1 MKNYYVTVLKNNG
14 NIIARL
20 LELSNPDDLAT
31 LLSLSY
37 ASSEHVTIIDFESS
51 DFSLVDWIRKTD
63 SLIQGDLLVLASNEL
78 PESAMREINFR
89 KCDSCGRWI
98 TPQEYQDSMYC
109 GNNIRYCKHCAEIK
123 FKNLYAISCYHGDST
138 IKYLQCDDETMTQ
151 ENFKGYG
158 FEIEIDNY
166 NKRLYVT
173 KNGAKYA
180 KVTDKFYELNGK
192 NRKTHF
198 KFESDGSLCNGYEII
213 SHVMSEKYLRQLD
226 FKIITDYMLEA
237 GHDNSVTSAGIHLHA
252 SKSLLGETSQEQVI
266 NFLKLQYFMTI
277 YKQDFIKLS
286 KRNENNMYYCSFYNY
301 DSVKEYAKRVK
312 ENRLNYSDLWTY
324 IPASHSYALISSG
337 KTIEIRIFRSVADP
351 LWIKNCFLLF
361 AGIINNI
368 ASVPFNKIY
377 CMKRM
382 FKGVDE
388 NVIRYFRNQGIFMHT
403 YASEQRGEDF

>member
-1 MKNYYVTVLKNNG
+1 MKNY
-14 NIIARL
+14 NILVMKISGVKHAWL
-20 LELSNPDDLAT
+20 LQKSVIDDIKT
-31 LLSLSY
+31 LLTMSY
-37 ASSEHVTIIDFESS
+37 ANSEHIKIIDNSS
-51 DFSLVDWIRKTD
+51 DSDFLDNWKAKTD
-63 SLIQGDLLVLASNEL
+63 SLPDNDILVLQDDEL
-78 PESAMREINFR
+78 PEAAMRKINFR
-89 KCDSCGRWI
+89 KCDSCGCWI
-98 TPQEYQDSMYC
+98 TPQEYDASMYC
-109 GNNIRYCKHCAEIK
+109 GNNIRYCKQCAEIK
-123 FKNLYAISCYHGDST
+123 FKNLYAISCYHGDTT
-138 IKYLQCDDETMTQ
+138 IKYLQCDDESMTQ

-173 KNGAKYA
+173 KNGTKHA

-198 KFESDGSLCNGYEII
+198 KFESDGSLSNGYEII

-226 FKIITDYMLEA
+226 FKIITDYMIEA

-252 SKSLLGETSQEQVI
+252 SKSLLGESSQEQVI

-286 KRNENNMYYCSFYNY
+286 KRNESSMYYCSFYSY

-351 LWIKNCFLLF
+351 IWIKNCFLLF

-388 NVIRYFRNQGIFMHT
+388 DVIRYFRNQGIFMHT

>member
-1 MKNYYVTVLKNNG
+1 MKNYNLLVTKNNNNYIANLFNKDNNN
-14 NIIARL
+14 NITTL
-20 LELSNPDDLAT
+20 LLLTYVNNDNVKIIDGDDL
-31 LLSLSY
+31 SLTM
-37 ASSEHVTIIDFESS
+37 SEWTRM
-51 DFSLVDWIRKTD
+51 VDNLEEGKI
-63 SLIQGDLLVLASNEL
+63 LILQSTALIEW
-78 PESAMREINFR
+78 AMRNIGFK
-89 KCDSCGRWI
+89 KCDSCGCWI
-98 TPQEYQDSMYC
+98 APQDIAESMYC

-173 KNGAKYA
+173 KNGTKYA

-198 KFESDGSLCNGYEII
+198 KFESDGSLSNGYEII
-213 SHVMSEKYLRQLD
+213 SHVMSEEYLRQLD
-226 FKIITDYMLEA
+226 FKIITDYMIEA

-252 SKSLLGETSQEQVI
+252 SKSLLGESSQEQVI

-286 KRNENNMYYCSFYNY
+286 KRNESSMHYCSFYNY
-301 DSVKEYAKRVK
+301 ESVKEYAKRVK

-351 LWIKNCFLLF
+351 IWIKNCFLLF

-388 NVIRYFRNQGIFMHT
+388 DVIRYFRNQGIFMHT

>member
-1 MKNYYVTVLKNNG
+1 MKNYNVYVFKKDNITNAYLLKNDNM
-14 NIIARL
+14 
-20 LELSNPDDLAT
+20 DDVKT
-31 LLSLSY
+31 LLLLTYVNSDKVKILDNSY
-37 ASSEHVTIIDFESS
+37 DIDF
-51 DFSLVDWIRKTD
+51 LRDWKRKVD
-63 SLIQGDLLVLASNEL
+63 SLNDGEILVLQDDNL
-78 PESAMREINFR
+78 PESAMRAIDFK

-98 TPQEYQDSMYC
+98 APQEMADSMYA

-138 IKYLQCDDETMTQ
+138 IKYLQCDDENMTQ

-173 KNGAKYA
+173 KNGTKYA

-198 KFESDGSLCNGYEII
+198 KFESDGSLSNGYEII

-237 GHDNSVTSAGIHLHA
+237 GHDNNVTSAGIHLHA
-252 SKSLLGETSQEQVI
+252 SKSLLGESSQEQVI

-286 KRNENNMYYCSFYNY
+286 KRNENNMDYCGFYTY
-301 DSVKEYAKRVK
+301 DTVKYYAKRVK
-312 ENRLNYSDLWTY
+312 ENTANYPDLWY
-324 IPASHSYALISSG
+324 HIPTSHGYALISSG

-351 LWIKNCFLLF
+351 IWIKNCFLLF

-368 ASVPFNKIY
+368 ANVPFNKIY

-388 NVIRYFRNQGIFMHT
+388 SVIRYFRNQGIFMHT